1 MGIIG
6 NRGLQGQPILP
17 YADYKAYA
25 GSDGFFD
32 LQFVDHTQT
41 PVIPTSFTYQLDDL
55 TNSQNMIPATT
66 PAVPSTSAYTL
77 QIAGS
82 LLVMTYPYQGSQI
95 CQLSCTFTAL
105 DSVTSA
111 SFTGKG
117 VIIVELCSI
126 QTPNGL

>member
-1 MGIIG
+1 VGIIG
-6 NRGLQGQPILP
+6 NRGLQGQPVLP

-25 GSDGFFD
+25 GVDGFFD

-41 PVIPTSFTYQLDDL
+41 PVVPTSFTYQLDDL
-55 TNSQNMIPATT
+55 TNDQNMVPATSAS
-66 PAVPSTSAYTL
+66 PATSAYTL
-77 QIAGS
+77 QIPGAS
-82 LLVMTYPYQGSQI
+82 MVMTYPYQGSQI

-105 DSVTSA
+105 DSVTST

-117 VIIVELCSI
+117 VIIVELCAI